1 MKRLLVLAVVFLM
14 MVGCKRCQE
23 CKCMNWTGPGMD
35 QEYRIVDV
43 CRDNFENNDDYKE
56 MIERIEKRGLVHY
69 KWTFNTLDTLFTDCE
84 CKPDILW

>member
-23 CKCMNWTGPGMD
+23 CQCGYD
-35 QEYRIVDV
+35 HYYEIFEV
-43 CRDNFENNDDYKE
+43 CRDNYKSNDDYKRE
-56 MIERIEKRGLVHY
+56 IDYIESQGRRIN
-69 KWTFNTLDTLFTDCE
+69 NTYWLSCE

>member
-23 CKCMNWTGPGMD
+23 CQCSDDNYY
-35 QEYRIVDV
+35 EIFEV
-43 CRDNFENNDDYKE
+43 CRDNYKSNDDYKLAIDE
-56 MIERIEKRGLVHY
+56 IETEPRLLHTSTQYGWLS
-69 KWTFNTLDTLFTDCE
+69 CE